1 VELQKQGVMQN
12 KKRLYKHLIVIYIL
26 YFVVLLAGFM
36 LKLPSFASGFNAGMM
51 QADREVGRGDLHS
64 YLVTADIM
72 NGKTDCIAIEGL
84 PEHVKPR
91 IAELLLFVEE
101 PGALTVQNAFRI
113 HADNEY
119 VYLLV
124 LVAGLSYL
132 AIFVLIALIIN
143 SLRKSIRDEQ
153 PLRHSNIKR
162 TRAIGI
168 LLIVAEL
175 GNAFALYLNHCK
187 AAELLAGT
195 EYEVL
200 SGFPIKG
207 WNLIVGLLFLF
218 MAEVFSIGTQ
228 LSEEQKLTI

>member
-1 VELQKQGVMQN
+1 MQN
-12 KKRLYKHLIVIYIL
+12 KKKLYKHLIVIYIL
-26 YFVVLLAGFM
+26 YFVVLLAGFIF
-36 LKLPSFASGFNAGMM
+36 KLPSFTSGFNAGMR
-51 QADREVGRGDLHS
+51 QANREVGQGDLHS
-64 YLVTADIM
+64 YLVTADVI
-72 NGKTDCIAIEGL
+72 NGETGCIAIDGL

-91 IAELLLFVEE
+91 FAELLLFVEE
-101 PGALTVQNAFRI
+101 PGALTMQNAFRI
-113 HADNEY
+113 HADNGY
-119 VYLLV
+119 VYLLM

-132 AIFVLIALIIN
+132 AVFVLIALIIN

-153 PLRHSNIKR
+153 PLRQGNIMR

-168 LLIVAEL
+168 LLVAAEL
-175 GNAFALYLNHCK
+175 CNALALYLNHCK

-195 EYEVL
+195 EYEVM

>member
-1 VELQKQGVMQN
+1 MQN

-26 YFVVLLAGFM
+26 YFVVLLFGFM
-36 LKLPSFASGFNAGMM
+36 LKLPSFTSGFNAGLV
-51 QADREVGRGDLHS
+51 QAEREVGQGDLHS
-64 YLVTADIM
+64 YLVTADIT
-72 NGKTDCIAIEGL
+72 NGETDGIAIEGL

-91 IAELLLFVEE
+91 FAEVLLCVEE
-101 PGALTVQNAFRI
+101 PGALTMQNAFRI
-113 HADNEY
+113 HADNGY
-119 VYLLV
+119 VYLLM

-153 PLRHSNIKR
+153 PLRHGNIMR

-168 LLIVAEL
+168 LLIAAEL
-175 GNAFALYLNHCK
+175 CNALALYLNHCK

-200 SGFPIKG
+200 SGFPLKG

-228 LSEEQKLTI
+228 LSEEQTLTI